1 MFRNSF
7 FSQPFSIFFNNKVQN
22 ESMYITTPSR
32 PFAPMPMEA
41 KQTLSTNVDSSSLN
55 IPSGMSLAAIDPS
68 LIAEVRQ
75 EFLSNQQQQQGQNNY
90 MSVQK
95 EESYHPQPPKAE
107 SYPSMIYDHEP
118 YQPEEYDPEAYQ
130 PDAYNPEAH
139 QPETYYSFEE
149 EEPDNSLDLLLDS
162 LRNTTKVTPQV
173 LEALGRMCR
182 ETDLL
187 SVLREC
193 QHSQV

>member
-75 EFLSNQQQQQGQNNY
+75 EFLSNQQQQQQQDQDQNNY

-95 EESYHPQPPKAE
+95 EE
-107 SYPSMIYDHEP
+107 P
-118 YQPEEYDPEAYQ
+118 YQPEAYNPEAYSSKAYDPEAYQ
-130 PDAYNPEAH
+130 PEAYDPEAS
-139 QPETYYSFEE
+139 QMEPYYSFEE
-149 EEPDNSLDLLLDS
+149 RQPDNSLDLLLDS

-187 SVLREC
+187 SILREC